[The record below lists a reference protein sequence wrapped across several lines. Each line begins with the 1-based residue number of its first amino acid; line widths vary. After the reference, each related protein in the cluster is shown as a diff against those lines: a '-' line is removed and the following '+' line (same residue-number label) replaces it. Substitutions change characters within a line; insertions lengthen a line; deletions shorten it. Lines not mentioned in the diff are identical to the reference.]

1 MFKKL
6 LKYEFQSV
14 GKWYLG
20 IYAGAL
26 ALSAILGFWLQ
37 ALSIRT
43 QAGSTEP
50 GSAAEM
56 VLFGSSFL
64 TFGILIAALGLSTF
78 FMVINRFRKNVYG
91 RQGYLTMTLPVSSHQ
106 IILSK
111 LAASLVWYL
120 LAAMTTILSIGIV
133 LAVLMLGTEEFM
145 IPELQTVLQELDW
158 SVLIAHLFY
167 ALIEST
173 MGILLIYFSLSVGQ
187 LFKDHRLL
195 FAILTY
201 IGISI
206 VVGVFGTLIYTNNL
220 ENLYNSALPLYPSP
234 ILALLNIILA
244 FAYYFGTHFIMTKKL
259 NLQ

>member
-14 GKWYLG
+14 GKWYVG

-37 ALSIRT
+37 ALTIQT
-43 QAGSTEP
+43 QAGTKEP
-50 GSAAEM
+50 GSAEM
-56 VLFGSSFL
+56 VLFGISFM

-91 RQGYLTMTLPVSSHQ
+91 RQGYLTMTLPVSSHH

-111 LAASLVWYL
+111 LLASLVWYL
-120 LAAMTTILSIGIV
+120 LAGITIILSIGIV
-133 LAVLMLGTEEFM
+133 LAVLMLEIEEFVV
-145 IPELQTVLQELDW
+145 PELQTLIQQLDW
-158 SVLIAHLFY
+158 SVVFAHLFY
-167 ALIEST
+167 VLIEST
-173 MGILLIYFSLSVGQ
+173 MGILLIYFSISVGQ

-206 VVGVFGTLIYTNNL
+206 VVGVFGTLVFTNYL
-220 ENLYNSALPLYPSP
+220 ENLYNAAQPLYPNP
-234 ILALLNIILA
+234 ILALINIILA
-244 FAYYFGTHFIMTKKL
+244 FAYYFGTHYIMTKKL

>member
-14 GKWYLG
+14 GKWYVG

-37 ALSIRT
+37 ALNLRT
-43 QAGSTEP
+43 QAGTTEP
-50 GSAAEM
+50 GGAEM
-56 VLFGSSFL
+56 VLFGTSFM

-91 RQGYLTMTLPVSSHQ
+91 HQGYLTMTLPVSSHH

-111 LAASLVWYL
+111 LLASLVWYL
-120 LAAMTTILSIGIV
+120 LAGITIILSIGIV
-133 LAVLMLGTEEFM
+133 LAVLMLGSEEFV
-145 IPELQTVLQELDW
+145 IPELQTLIQELDW
-158 SVLIAHLFY
+158 SVVFAHLFY

-173 MGILLIYFSLSVGQ
+173 MGILLIYFSISVGQ

-206 VVGVFGTLIYTNNL
+206 VVGVFGTLVFTNYL
-220 ENLYNSALPLYPSP
+220 ENLYNAALPLYPSP
-234 ILALLNIILA
+234 ILALINIILA

>member
-37 ALSIRT
+37 ALTIRT
-43 QAGSTEP
+43 QGGTTEP
-50 GSAAEM
+50 GGAEM
-56 VLFGSSFL
+56 VLFGTFSM

-91 RQGYLTMTLPVSSHQ
+91 RQGYLTMTLPVSSHH

-111 LAASLVWYL
+111 LLASLVWYL
-120 LAAMTTILSIGIV
+120 LAGITIILSIGIV
-133 LAVLMLGTEEFM
+133 LAVLMLGSGEVV
-145 IPELQTVLQELDW
+145 IPELQTLIQALDW
-158 SVLIAHLFY
+158 PVIFAHLFY
-167 ALIEST
+167 MLIEST
-173 MGILLIYFSLSVGQ
+173 TGILLIYFSISVGQ

-206 VVGVFGTLIYTNNL
+206 VLGVFGTLVFTNYL
-220 ENLYNSALPLYPSP
+220 ENLYNAAQPLYPNP
-234 ILALLNIILA
+234 ILALINIILA

>member
-6 LKYEFQSV
+6 VKYEFKSV
-14 GKWYLG
+14 GKWYVG

-37 ALSIRT
+37 ALTIRT
-43 QAGSTEP
+43 QAGTKEP
-50 GSAAEM
+50 GGAEM
-56 VLFGSSFL
+56 VLFGTFSM

-91 RQGYLTMTLPVSSHQ
+91 RQGYLTMTLPVSSHH

-111 LAASLVWYL
+111 LLASLVWYL
-120 LAAMTTILSIGIV
+120 LAGITIILSIGII
-133 LAVLMLGTEEFM
+133 LAVLMLEIEEFLV
-145 IPELQTVLQELDW
+145 PELQTLIQQLDW
-158 SVLIAHLFY
+158 SVVFAHLFY
-167 ALIEST
+167 MLIESIT
-173 MGILLIYFSLSVGQ
+173 GILLIYFSISVGQ

-206 VVGVFGTLIYTNNL
+206 VVGVFGTLVFTNYL
-220 ENLYNSALPLYPSP
+220 ENLYNAAQPLYPNP
-234 ILALLNIILA
+234 ILALINIILA
-244 FAYYFGTHFIMTKKL
+244 FAYYFGTHYIMTKKS

>member
-14 GKWYLG
+14 GKWYVG

-26 ALSAILGFWLQ
+26 VLSAILGFWLQ
-37 ALSIRT
+37 ALTIRT
-43 QAGSTEP
+43 QAGTTEP
-50 GSAAEM
+50 SGAEM
-56 VLFGSSFL
+56 VLFATSFM
-64 TFGILIAALGLSTF
+64 TIGILIAALGLSTF

-91 RQGYLTMTLPVSSHQ
+91 RQGYLTMTLPVSSHH

-111 LAASLVWYL
+111 LLASLVWYF
-120 LAAMTTILSIGIV
+120 LAGVNIVLSIGII
-133 LAVLMLGTEEFM
+133 LAVLMLGSGEVV
-145 IPELQTVLQELDW
+145 IPELQTLIQELDW
-158 SVLIAHLFY
+158 SVVFAHLFY
-167 ALIEST
+167 SLIEST
-173 MGILLIYFSLSVGQ
+173 MGILLIYFSISVGQ

-206 VVGVFGTLIYTNNL
+206 VVGVFGTLVFTNYL
-220 ENLYNSALPLYPSP
+220 ENLYNAALPFYPNP
-234 ILALLNIILA
+234 ILALINIILA

>member
-20 IYAGAL
+20 IYAGTL

-50 GSAAEM
+50 GGAEM

-111 LAASLVWYL
+111 LLASLVWYL
-120 LAAMTTILSIGIV
+120 LAGITILLSIGIV

-145 IPELQTVLQELDW
+145 IPELQTVIQELDW

-173 MGILLIYFSLSVGQ
+173 MGILLIYFSISVGQ

-234 ILALLNIILA
+234 ILTLLNIILA

>member
-6 LKYEFQSV
+6 IKYEFQSV

-37 ALSIRT
+37 ALTLRA
-43 QAGSTEP
+43 QAGTTEP
-50 GSAAEM
+50 GGAEM
-56 VLFGSSFL
+56 VLFGTFSM

-91 RQGYLTMTLPVSSHQ
+91 RQGYLTMTLPVSSHH

-111 LAASLVWYL
+111 LLASLVWYL
-120 LAAMTTILSIGIV
+120 LAGITIILSIGIV
-133 LAVLMLGTEEFM
+133 LAVLMLGSEEFV
-145 IPELQTVLQELDW
+145 IPELQTLIQQLDW
-158 SVLIAHLFY
+158 SVIFAHLFY
-167 ALIEST
+167 SLIEST
-173 MGILLIYFSLSVGQ
+173 MGILLIYFSISVGQ

-206 VVGVFGTLIYTNNL
+206 VVGVFGTLVFTNYL
-220 ENLYNSALPLYPSP
+220 ENLYNAALPLYPSP
-234 ILALLNIILA
+234 ILALINIILA
-244 FAYYFGTHFIMTKKL
+244 FAYYFGTHYIMTKKL

>member
-26 ALSAILGFWLQ
+26 VLSAILGFWLQ
-37 ALSIRT
+37 ALTIRT
-43 QAGSTEP
+43 QAGTTEP
-50 GSAAEM
+50 SGAEM
-56 VLFGSSFL
+56 VLFATSFM
-64 TFGILIAALGLSTF
+64 TIGILIAALGLSTF

-91 RQGYLTMTLPVSSHQ
+91 RQGYLTMTLPVSSHH

-111 LAASLVWYL
+111 LLASLVWYF
-120 LAAMTTILSIGIV
+120 LAGVNIVLSIGII
-133 LAVLMLGTEEFM
+133 LAVLMLGSGEFV
-145 IPELQTVLQELDW
+145 IPELQTLIQELDW
-158 SVLIAHLFY
+158 SVVFAHLFY
-167 ALIEST
+167 SLIEST
-173 MGILLIYFSLSVGQ
+173 MGILLIYFSISVGQ

-206 VVGVFGTLIYTNNL
+206 VVGVFGALIYTNNL

>member
-14 GKWYLG
+14 GKWYVG

-26 ALSAILGFWLQ
+26 VLSAILGFWLQ
-37 ALSIRT
+37 ALTIRT
-43 QAGSTEP
+43 QAGTTEP
-50 GSAAEM
+50 SGAEM
-56 VLFGSSFL
+56 VLFATSFM
-64 TFGILIAALGLSTF
+64 TIGILIAALGLSTF

-91 RQGYLTMTLPVSSHQ
+91 RQGYLTMTLPVSSHH

-111 LAASLVWYL
+111 LLASLVWYF
-120 LAAMTTILSIGIV
+120 LAGVNIVLSIGII
-133 LAVLMLGTEEFM
+133 LAVLMLGSGEFV
-145 IPELQTVLQELDW
+145 IPELQTLIQELDW
-158 SVLIAHLFY
+158 SVVFAHLFY
-167 ALIEST
+167 SLIEST
-173 MGILLIYFSLSVGQ
+173 MGILLIYFSISVGQ

-206 VVGVFGTLIYTNNL
+206 VVGVFGTLVFTNYL
-220 ENLYNSALPLYPSP
+220 ENLYNAALPLYPSP
-234 ILALLNIILA
+234 ILALINIILA

>member
-14 GKWYLG
+14 GKWYVG

-26 ALSAILGFWLQ
+26 VLSAILGFWLQ
-37 ALSIRT
+37 ALTIRT
-43 QAGSTEP
+43 QAGTTEP
-50 GSAAEM
+50 SGAEM
-56 VLFGSSFL
+56 VLFATSFM
-64 TFGILIAALGLSTF
+64 TIGILIAALGLSTF

-91 RQGYLTMTLPVSSHQ
+91 RQGYLTMTLPVSSHH

-111 LAASLVWYL
+111 LLASLVWYF
-120 LAAMTTILSIGIV
+120 LAGVNIVLSIGII
-133 LAVLMLGTEEFM
+133 LAVLMLGSGEFV
-145 IPELQTVLQELDW
+145 IPELQTLIQELDW
-158 SVLIAHLFY
+158 SVVFAHLFY
-167 ALIEST
+167 SLIEST
-173 MGILLIYFSLSVGQ
+173 MGILLIYFSISVGQ

-206 VVGVFGTLIYTNNL
+206 VVGVFGTLVFTNYL
-220 ENLYNSALPLYPSP
+220 ENLYNAALPLYPNP
-234 ILALLNIILA
+234 ILALINIILA

>member
-14 GKWYLG
+14 GKWYVG

-26 ALSAILGFWLQ
+26 VLSAILGFWLQ
-37 ALSIRT
+37 ALNLRT

-50 GSAAEM
+50 GGAEM
-56 VLFGSSFL
+56 VLFGTSFM

-91 RQGYLTMTLPVSSHQ
+91 RQGYLTMTLPVSSHH

-111 LAASLVWYL
+111 LLASLVWYL
-120 LAAMTTILSIGIV
+120 LAGITIILSIGIV
-133 LAVLMLGTEEFM
+133 LAVLMLGSEEFV
-145 IPELQTVLQELDW
+145 IPELQTLIQQIDW
-158 SVLIAHLFY
+158 SVVFAHLFY
-167 ALIEST
+167 SLIEST
-173 MGILLIYFSLSVGQ
+173 MGILLIYFSISVGQ

-206 VVGVFGTLIYTNNL
+206 VVGVFGTLVFTNYL
-220 ENLYNSALPLYPSP
+220 ENLYNAALPLYPSP
-234 ILALLNIILA
+234 ILALINIILA

>member
-14 GKWYLG
+14 GKWYVG

-37 ALSIRT
+37 ALNVRT
-43 QAGSTEP
+43 QAGTTEP
-50 GSAAEM
+50 GGAEM
-56 VLFGSSFL
+56 VLFGTSFM

-91 RQGYLTMTLPVSSHQ
+91 RQGYLTMTLPVSSHH

-111 LAASLVWYL
+111 LLASLVWYL
-120 LAAMTTILSIGIV
+120 LAGITIILSIGIV
-133 LAVLMLGTEEFM
+133 LAVLMLGSEEFV
-145 IPELQTVLQELDW
+145 IPELQTLIQQLDW
-158 SVLIAHLFY
+158 SVIFAHLFY
-167 ALIEST
+167 SLIEST
-173 MGILLIYFSLSVGQ
+173 MGILLIYFSISVGQ

-206 VVGVFGTLIYTNNL
+206 VVGVFGTLVFTNYL
-220 ENLYNSALPLYPSP
+220 ENLYNAALPLYPNP
-234 ILALLNIILA
+234 ILALINIILA

>member
-14 GKWYLG
+14 GKWYVG

-37 ALSIRT
+37 ALNLRT
-43 QAGSTEP
+43 QAGTTEP
-50 GSAAEM
+50 GGAEM
-56 VLFGSSFL
+56 VLFGTSFM

-91 RQGYLTMTLPVSSHQ
+91 RQGYLTMTLPVSNHH

-111 LAASLVWYL
+111 LLASLVWYL
-120 LAAMTTILSIGIV
+120 LAGITIILSIGIV
-133 LAVLMLGTEEFM
+133 LAVLMLGSEEFV
-145 IPELQTVLQELDW
+145 IPELQTLIQELDW
-158 SVLIAHLFY
+158 SVVFAHLFY

-173 MGILLIYFSLSVGQ
+173 MGILLIYFSISVGQ

-206 VVGVFGTLIYTNNL
+206 VVGVFGTLVFTNYL
-220 ENLYNSALPLYPSP
+220 ENLYNAALPLYPSP
-234 ILALLNIILA
+234 ILALINIILA

>member
-14 GKWYLG
+14 GKWYVG

-37 ALSIRT
+37 ALNVRT
-43 QAGSTEP
+43 QAGTTEP
-50 GSAAEM
+50 GGAEM
-56 VLFGSSFL
+56 VLFGTSFM

-91 RQGYLTMTLPVSSHQ
+91 RQGYLTMTLPVSSHH

-111 LAASLVWYL
+111 LLASLVWYL
-120 LAAMTTILSIGIV
+120 LAGITIILSIGIV
-133 LAVLMLGTEEFM
+133 LAVLMLGSEEFV
-145 IPELQTVLQELDW
+145 IPELQTLIQQLDW
-158 SVLIAHLFY
+158 SVIFAHLFY
-167 ALIEST
+167 SLIEST
-173 MGILLIYFSLSVGQ
+173 MGILLIYFSISVGQ

-206 VVGVFGTLIYTNNL
+206 VVGVFGTLVFTNYL
-220 ENLYNSALPLYPSP
+220 ENLYNAALPLYPSP
-234 ILALLNIILA
+234 ILALINIILA

>member
-14 GKWYLG
+14 GKWYVG

-37 ALSIRT
+37 ALNLRT
-43 QAGSTEP
+43 QAGTTEP
-50 GSAAEM
+50 GGAEM
-56 VLFGSSFL
+56 VLFGTSFM

-91 RQGYLTMTLPVSSHQ
+91 RQGYLTMTLPVSSHH

-111 LAASLVWYL
+111 LLASLVWYL
-120 LAAMTTILSIGIV
+120 LAGITIILSIGIV
-133 LAVLMLGTEEFM
+133 LAVLMLGSEEFV
-145 IPELQTVLQELDW
+145 IPELQTLIQQIDW
-158 SVLIAHLFY
+158 SVVFAHLFY
-167 ALIEST
+167 SLIEST
-173 MGILLIYFSLSVGQ
+173 MGILLIYFSISVGQ

-206 VVGVFGTLIYTNNL
+206 VVGVFGTLVFTNYL
-220 ENLYNSALPLYPSP
+220 ENLYNAALPLYPSP
-234 ILALLNIILA
+234 ILALINIILA

>member
-14 GKWYLG
+14 GKWYVG

-37 ALSIRT
+37 ALNLRT
-43 QAGSTEP
+43 QAGTTEP
-50 GSAAEM
+50 GGAEM
-56 VLFGSSFL
+56 VLFGTSFM

-91 RQGYLTMTLPVSSHQ
+91 RQGYLTMTLPVSSHH

-111 LAASLVWYL
+111 LLASLVWYL
-120 LAAMTTILSIGIV
+120 LAGITIILSIGIV
-133 LAVLMLGTEEFM
+133 LAVLMLGSEEFV
-145 IPELQTVLQELDW
+145 IPELQTLIQQIDW
-158 SVLIAHLFY
+158 SVVFAHLFY
-167 ALIEST
+167 SLIEST
-173 MGILLIYFSLSVGQ
+173 MGILLIYFSISVGQ

-195 FAILTY
+195 FAILIY

-206 VVGVFGTLIYTNNL
+206 VVGVFGTLVFTNYL
-220 ENLYNSALPLYPSP
+220 ENLYNAALPLYPSP
-234 ILALLNIILA
+234 ILALINIILA

>member
-20 IYAGAL
+20 IYIAAVV
-26 ALSAILGFWLQ
+26 LSAVLGFWLQ
-37 ALSIRT
+37 ALALRT
-43 QAGSTEP
+43 QAGNTEP
-50 GSAAEM
+50 GGGEM
-56 VLFGSSFL
+56 VLLGTSFM
-64 TFGILIAALGLSTF
+64 TFGILIAALFLSTF
-78 FMVINRFRKNVYG
+78 VLVINRFRKNVYG
-91 RQGYLTMTLPVSSHQ
+91 RQGYLTMTLPVSSHH

-111 LAASLVWYL
+111 LLASLVWYF
-120 LAAMTTILSIGIV
+120 LAGVNIVLSIGII
-133 LAVLMLGTEEFM
+133 LAVLMLGSGEVV
-145 IPELQTVLQELDW
+145 IPELQTLIQELDW
-158 SVLIAHLFY
+158 SVVFAHLFY

-173 MGILLIYFSLSVGQ
+173 MGILLIYFSISVGQ

-206 VVGVFGTLIYTNNL
+206 VVGVFGTLVFTNYL
-220 ENLYNSALPLYPSP
+220 ENLYNAALPLYPNP
-234 ILALLNIILA
+234 ILALINIILA

>member
-14 GKWYLG
+14 GKWYVG

-26 ALSAILGFWLQ
+26 VLSAILGFWLQ
-37 ALSIRT
+37 ALTIRT
-43 QAGSTEP
+43 QAGTTEP
-50 GSAAEM
+50 SGAEM
-56 VLFGSSFL
+56 VLFATSFM
-64 TFGILIAALGLSTF
+64 TIGILIAALGLSTF

-91 RQGYLTMTLPVSSHQ
+91 RQGYLTMTLPVSSHH

-111 LAASLVWYL
+111 LLASLVWYF
-120 LAAMTTILSIGIV
+120 LAGVNIVLSIGII
-133 LAVLMLGTEEFM
+133 LAVLMLGSGEFV
-145 IPELQTVLQELDW
+145 IPELQTLIQELDW
-158 SVLIAHLFY
+158 SVVFARLFY
-167 ALIEST
+167 SLIEST
-173 MGILLIYFSLSVGQ
+173 MGILLIYFSISVGQ

-206 VVGVFGTLIYTNNL
+206 VVGVFGTLVFTNYL
-220 ENLYNSALPLYPSP
+220 ENLYNAALPLYPNP
-234 ILALLNIILA
+234 ILALINIILA

>member
-14 GKWYLG
+14 GKWYVG
-20 IYAGAL
+20 IYVGAL
-26 ALSAILGFWLQ
+26 VLSAILGFWLQ
-37 ALSIRT
+37 ALTLRA

-50 GSAAEM
+50 GGAEM
-56 VLFGSSFL
+56 VLFGTSFM

-91 RQGYLTMTLPVSSHQ
+91 RQGYLTMTLPVSSHH

-111 LAASLVWYL
+111 LLASLVWYL
-120 LAAMTTILSIGIV
+120 LAGITIILSIGII
-133 LAVLMLGTEEFM
+133 LAVLMLEIEEFLV
-145 IPELQTVLQELDW
+145 PELQTLIQQLDW
-158 SVLIAHLFY
+158 SVVFAHLFY

-173 MGILLIYFSLSVGQ
+173 MGILLIYFSISVGQ

-206 VVGVFGTLIYTNNL
+206 VVGVFGTIVFTNYL
-220 ENLYNSALPLYPSP
+220 ENLYNAAQPLYPNP
-234 ILALLNIILA
+234 ILALINIILA
-244 FAYYFGTHFIMTKKL
+244 FAYYFGTHYIMTKKL

>member
-37 ALSIRT
+37 ALTIRT
-43 QAGSTEP
+43 QGGTKAP
-50 GSAAEM
+50 GGAEM
-56 VLFGSSFL
+56 VLFGTFSM

-91 RQGYLTMTLPVSSHQ
+91 RQGYLTMTLPVNSHQ

-111 LAASLVWYL
+111 LLVSLVWYF
-120 LAAMTTILSIGIV
+120 LAAITGLLSIGI
-133 LAVLMLGTEEFM
+133 LFALIMMNNEDFL
-145 IPELQTVLQELDW
+145 IPELQTFIQQLDW
-158 SVLIAHLFY
+158 SIALTQFVY
-167 ALIEST
+167 GVIESI
-173 MGILLIYFSLSVGQ
+173 MSILLIYFSISVGQ

-206 VVGVFGTLIYTNNL
+206 VVGVLGTFLYVNNL
-220 ENLYNSALPLYPSP
+220 ESLYGSALSVYPNP
-234 ILALLNIILA
+234 ILALINIILA

>member
-14 GKWYLG
+14 GKWYVG

-37 ALSIRT
+37 ALNLRT
-43 QAGSTEP
+43 QAGTTEP
-50 GSAAEM
+50 GGAEM
-56 VLFGSSFL
+56 VLFGTSFM

-91 RQGYLTMTLPVSSHQ
+91 RQGYLTMTLPVSSHH

-111 LAASLVWYL
+111 LLASLVWYL
-120 LAAMTTILSIGIV
+120 LAGITIILSIGIV
-133 LAVLMLGTEEFM
+133 LAVLMLGSEEFV
-145 IPELQTVLQELDW
+145 IPELQTLIQELDW
-158 SVLIAHLFY
+158 SVVFAHLFY

-173 MGILLIYFSLSVGQ
+173 MGILLIYFSISVGQ

-206 VVGVFGTLIYTNNL
+206 VVGVFGTLVFTNYL
-220 ENLYNSALPLYPSP
+220 ENLYNAALPLYPSP
-234 ILALLNIILA
+234 ILALINIILA

>member
-14 GKWYLG
+14 GKWYVG

-37 ALSIRT
+37 ALNLRT
-43 QAGSTEP
+43 QAGTTEP
-50 GSAAEM
+50 GGAEM
-56 VLFGSSFL
+56 VLFGTSFM

-91 RQGYLTMTLPVSSHQ
+91 RQGYLTMTLPVSSYH

-111 LAASLVWYL
+111 LLASLVWYL
-120 LAAMTTILSIGIV
+120 LAGITIMLSIGII
-133 LAVLMLGTEEFM
+133 LAVLMLGSEEFV
-145 IPELQTVLQELDW
+145 IPELQTLIQQLDW
-158 SVLIAHLFY
+158 SVIFAHLFY
-167 ALIEST
+167 SLIEST
-173 MGILLIYFSLSVGQ
+173 MGILLIYFSISVGQ

-206 VVGVFGTLIYTNNL
+206 VVGVFGTLVFTNNL
-220 ENLYNSALPLYPSP
+220 ENLYNAAQPLYPSP
-234 ILALLNIILA
+234 ILALINIILA
-244 FAYYFGTHFIMTKKL
+244 FAYYFGTHYIMTKKL

>member
-14 GKWYLG
+14 GKWYVG

-37 ALSIRT
+37 ALNLRT
-43 QAGSTEP
+43 QAGTTEP
-50 GSAAEM
+50 GGAEM
-56 VLFGSSFL
+56 VLFGTSFM

-91 RQGYLTMTLPVSSHQ
+91 RQGYLTMTLPITSHH

-111 LAASLVWYL
+111 LLASLVWYF
-120 LAAMTTILSIGIV
+120 LAGVTIVLSIGIV
-133 LAVLMLGTEEFM
+133 LAVLMLGSGEVV
-145 IPELQTVLQELDW
+145 IPELQTLIQQLDW
-158 SVLIAHLFY
+158 SVVFAHLFY

-173 MGILLIYFSLSVGQ
+173 MGILLIYFSISVGQ

-206 VVGVFGTLIYTNNL
+206 VVGVFGTLVFTNYL
-220 ENLYNSALPLYPSP
+220 ENLYNAALPLYPSP
-234 ILALLNIILA
+234 ILALINIILA

>member
-20 IYAGAL
+20 VYLAAL
-26 ALSAILGFWLQ
+26 LLSAVLGIWLQ
-37 ALSIRT
+37 TLTLRVQT
-43 QAGSTEP
+43 GNTEP
-50 GSAAEM
+50 GGAEM
-56 VLFGSSFL
+56 VLLGTIFM
-64 TFGILIAALGLSTF
+64 TFGILIATLFLSTF
-78 FMVINRFRKNVYG
+78 FLVVNRFRKNVYG
-91 RQGYLTMTLPVSSHQ
+91 RQGYLTMTLPVTSHQ

-111 LAASLVWYL
+111 LLVSLVWYF
-120 LAAMTTILSIGIV
+120 LAAFTALLSIGI
-133 LAVLMLGTEEFM
+133 LFALIMMNNEDFL
-145 IPELQTVLQELDW
+145 IPELQTFIQQLDW
-158 SVLIAHLFY
+158 SIALTQFVY
-167 ALIEST
+167 GVIESI
-173 MGILLIYFSLSVGQ
+173 MSILLIYFSISVGQ

-206 VVGVFGTLIYTNNL
+206 VVGVLGIFLYVNNL
-220 ENLYNSALPLYPSP
+220 ESLYGSALSVYPNP
-234 ILALLNIILA
+234 ILALINIILA

>member
-37 ALSIRT
+37 ALTIRT
-43 QAGSTEP
+43 QGGTKAP
-50 GSAAEM
+50 GGAEM
-56 VLFGSSFL
+56 VLFGTFSM

-111 LAASLVWYL
+111 LVASLVWYF
-120 LAAMTTILSIGIV
+120 LAGVTIILSIGII
-133 LAVLMLGTEEFM
+133 LAVLMFEIEEFLV
-145 IPELQTVLQELDW
+145 PELQTLIQQLDW
-158 SVLIAHLFY
+158 SVVFAHLFY

-173 MGILLIYFSLSVGQ
+173 MGILLIYFSISVGQ

-206 VVGVFGTLIYTNNL
+206 VVGVFGTLVFTNYL
-220 ENLYNSALPLYPSP
+220 ENLYNAAQPLYPNP
-234 ILALLNIILA
+234 ILALVNIILA

>member
-14 GKWYLG
+14 GKWYVG

-37 ALSIRT
+37 ALNLRT
-43 QAGSTEP
+43 QAGTTEP
-50 GSAAEM
+50 GGAEM
-56 VLFGSSFL
+56 VLFGTSFM

-91 RQGYLTMTLPVSSHQ
+91 RQGYLTMTLPVNSHQ

-111 LAASLVWYL
+111 LLASLVWYL
-120 LAAMTTILSIGIV
+120 LAGITIILSIGIV
-133 LAVLMLGTEEFM
+133 LAVLMLGSEEFV
-145 IPELQTVLQELDW
+145 IPELQTLIQQIDW
-158 SVLIAHLFY
+158 SVVFAHLFY
-167 ALIEST
+167 SLIEST
-173 MGILLIYFSLSVGQ
+173 MGILLIYFSISVGQ

-206 VVGVFGTLIYTNNL
+206 VLGVFGALIFTNYL
-220 ENLYNSALPLYPSP
+220 ENLYNAALPLYPSP
-234 ILALLNIILA
+234 ILALINIILA

>member
-78 FMVINRFRKNVYG
+78 FMVINRFRKNVYS

-220 ENLYNSALPLYPSP
+220 ENLYNSALSLYPSP

>member
-20 IYAGAL
+20 IYIAAL
-26 ALSAILGFWLQ
+26 ALSAVLGFWLQ
-37 ALSIRT
+37 ALTLRA
-43 QAGSTEP
+43 QAGNTEP
-50 GSAAEM
+50 GGGEM
-56 VLFGSSFL
+56 VLFGTFSM

-111 LAASLVWYL
+111 LVASLVWYL
-120 LAAMTTILSIGIV
+120 LAGITIILSIGIV
-133 LAVLMLGTEEFM
+133 LAVLMLGSEEIV
-145 IPELQTVLQELDW
+145 IPELQTLIQELDW
-158 SVLIAHLFY
+158 SVVFAHLFY

-173 MGILLIYFSLSVGQ
+173 MGILLIYFSISVGQ

-206 VVGVFGTLIYTNNL
+206 VVGVFGTLVFTNYL
-220 ENLYNSALPLYPSP
+220 ENLYNAALPLYPSP
-234 ILALLNIILA
+234 ILALVNIILA

>member
-50 GSAAEM
+50 GGAEM

-78 FMVINRFRKNVYG
+78 VMVINRFRKNVYG

-111 LAASLVWYL
+111 LLASLVWYL
-120 LAAMTTILSIGIV
+120 LAGITILLSIGII

-145 IPELQTVLQELDW
+145 IPELQTVIQELDW

-173 MGILLIYFSLSVGQ
+173 MGILLIYFSISVGQ

-206 VVGVFGTLIYTNNL
+206 VLGVFVAFFSINNL
-220 ENLYNSALPLYPSP
+220 ENMYSTTLSLYPSP
-234 ILALLNIILA
+234 ILALINIILA

>member
-14 GKWYLG
+14 GKWYVG

-37 ALSIRT
+37 ALNLRT
-43 QAGSTEP
+43 QAGTTEP
-50 GSAAEM
+50 GGAEM
-56 VLFGSSFL
+56 VLFGTSFM

-91 RQGYLTMTLPVSSHQ
+91 RQGYLTMTLPVSSHH

-111 LAASLVWYL
+111 LLASLVWYL
-120 LAAMTTILSIGIV
+120 LAGITIILSIGIV
-133 LAVLMLGTEEFM
+133 LAVLMLGSEEFV
-145 IPELQTVLQELDW
+145 IPELQTLIQQIDW
-158 SVLIAHLFY
+158 SVVFAHLFY
-167 ALIEST
+167 SLIEST
-173 MGILLIYFSLSVGQ
+173 MGILLIYFSISVGQ

-206 VVGVFGTLIYTNNL
+206 VVGVFGTLVFTNYL
-220 ENLYNSALPLYPSP
+220 
-234 ILALLNIILA
+234 
-244 FAYYFGTHFIMTKKL
+244 
-259 NLQ
+259 